1 MSQVLAAAEE
11 ADTAMAAAQSTATAA
26 QRRVRRDM
34 RAHRSGARWPAQAGR
49 WGAARYTGA
58 AMFRAL
64 LPIALLLACTAAAP
78 AEAKRLFVNGDS
90 LAVGTQPY
98 FPGALPGWSI
108 RTSASISRHAFE
120 GPGVLRATGSL
131 PPYVAVSLGTN
142 DDPRHTSGF
151 RSAIRQTMAVV
162 GKDRCVVW
170 ATIRRPPVAG
180 ASYSG
185 YNQVLK
191 AEARARANLKVVRW
205 RRMVDHH
212 PEWLAGDG
220 VHVSAAGYSARARAF
235 AKKLRRC
242 P

>member
-1 MSQVLAAAEE
+1 ML
-11 ADTAMAAAQSTATAA
+11 
-26 QRRVRRDM
+26 
-34 RAHRSGARWPAQAGR
+34 GR
-49 WGAARYTGA
+49 LIPL
-58 AMFRAL
+58 AL
-64 LPIALLLACTAAAP
+64 LVVLIAAP
-78 AEAKRLFVNGDS
+78 PAGAERLFVNGDS

-120 GPGVLRATGSL
+120 GPGVLRSVGSL

-142 DDPRHTSGF
+142 DDPRYTSGF

-162 GKDRCVVW
+162 GADRCVVW
-170 ATIRRPPVAG
+170 ATVRRPPVAG

-185 YNQVLK
+185 FNQVLK
-191 AEARARANLKVVRW
+191 AEARARPNLKVVRW
-205 RRMVDHH
+205 RRLVDHH
-212 PEWLAGDG
+212 PEWLAPDG
-220 VHVSAAGYSARARAF
+220 VHVSATGYAARARAF